1 MIKARILSEKYI
13 TTNKDVTCTICTVLI
28 DSDSNTWL
36 SPFGVFQGT
45 AKYNEKDSFSYE
57 RGKAIAQAKAERK
70 SYRHWKNYIGKRMLE
85 ASKSLSSMTLFY
97 EKAAFIINHD
107 DEYINT
113 LVK

>member
-13 TTNKDVTCTICTVLI
+13 TTNKDVTCTMCTVLV

-36 SPFGVFQGT
+36 SPFEVFQGT
-45 AKYNEKDSFSYE
+45 AKYNEKDTFSYE

-70 SYRHWKNYIGKRMLE
+70 SYRHWKNYIERRMLE
-85 ASKSLSSMTLFY
+85 ASKSLKNMAIFY
-97 EKAAFIINHD
+97 DKAEFIVNHD
-107 DEYINT
+107 NEYINK